1 MGKILEVKTVQA
13 NVIKILSEALKD
25 LVPDVNLIF
34 TKSETKQDEN
44 GDEIKTGGINAIT
57 MAMSNNVL
65 LPRTPKAFP
74 LHALESATRL
84 RYMYIYI

>member
-34 TKSETKQDEN
+34 TKSVPFVL
-44 GDEIKTGGINAIT
+44 IKLISTPSIDVPVI
-57 MAMSNNVL
+57 
-65 LPRTPKAFP
+65 TPKTLSFEF
-74 LHALESATRL
+74 LL
-84 RYMYIYI
+84 IFNQI

>member
-44 GDEIKTGGINAIT
+44 GDEIKTGGIN
-57 MAMSNNVL
+57 L
-65 LPRTPKAFP
+65 
-74 LHALESATRL
+74 
-84 RYMYIYI
+84 